1 MSLCYKTKLGE
12 AYCGDSL
19 ELIDT
24 LKNDSVDLVVD
35 IFGGSNTTGAT
46 AEKLG
51 RKWKSFELNREYV
64 ASSSFRFVNDIEE
77 TTQCYEKIINEE
89 LVDFTV

>member
-1 MSLCYKTKLGE
+1 M
-12 AYCGDSL
+12 
-19 ELIDT
+19 
-24 LKNDSVDLVVD
+24 D

-64 ASSSFRFVNDIEE
+64 ASSSFRFVDDIDE

-89 LVDFTV
+89 LVDFTVYSYVTPHLLYCTNKVE